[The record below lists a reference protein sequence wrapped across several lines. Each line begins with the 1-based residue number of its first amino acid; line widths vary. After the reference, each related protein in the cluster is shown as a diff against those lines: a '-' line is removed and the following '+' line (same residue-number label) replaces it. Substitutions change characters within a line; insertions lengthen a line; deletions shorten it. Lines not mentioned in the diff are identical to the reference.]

1 MLKLENWTDVE
12 RTPLCTTVF
21 HTSAD
26 TLNRSKHKQV
36 VQLVSSSC
44 MLAVCKPTLH
54 ISPPA
59 VLDSALDVQACPG
72 TERHY

>member
-1 MLKLENWTDVE
+1 MLKLEDLTDVE
-12 RTPLCTTVF
+12 RTPLRTTVCKD
-21 HTSAD
+21 ALD
-26 TLNRSKHKQV
+26 CSKQKQV

-44 MLAVCKPTLH
+44 TLAVCRPTLH

-72 TERHY
+72 TEQHY